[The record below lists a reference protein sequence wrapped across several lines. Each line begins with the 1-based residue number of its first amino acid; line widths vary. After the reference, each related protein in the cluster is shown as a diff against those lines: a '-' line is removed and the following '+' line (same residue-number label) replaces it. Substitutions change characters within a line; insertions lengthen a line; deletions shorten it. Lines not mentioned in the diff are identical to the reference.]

1 MKIKRC
7 SYKKEY
13 FDGVKQIFDD
23 ALKIL
28 KAKSHDYSG
37 DTNPFK
43 NFEISSAVSGVDVP
57 TTILIRLSDKL
68 SRIGTL
74 LHNDAMVDDEKIE
87 DTIKDAINY
96 LAILLMY
103 LRWYE

>member
-1 MKIKRC
+1 MKMKQ
-7 SYKKEY
+7 SVSKKEY
-13 FDGVKQIFDD
+13 YEGVKKIFED
-23 ALKIL
+23 ALDIL
-28 KAKSHDYSG
+28 KKKSHDYSG

-43 NFEISSAVSGVDVP
+43 NFEISSEVSGVDVP

-74 LHNDAMVDDEKIE
+74 LHNNAMVADEKIE

-103 LRWYE
+103 LRRYE